1 MKILKLIFK
10 KLFAFLYGVFVWAVC
25 FGLTVL
31 VLHLMHV
38 IDMWYTYGYWYK
50 VKQFYSEKIIL

>member
-10 KLFAFLYGVFVWAVC
+10 KLFSFLYGVFVWAVC

-38 IDMWYTYGYWYK
+38 IDMWYTYGY
-50 VKQFYSEKIIL
+50 